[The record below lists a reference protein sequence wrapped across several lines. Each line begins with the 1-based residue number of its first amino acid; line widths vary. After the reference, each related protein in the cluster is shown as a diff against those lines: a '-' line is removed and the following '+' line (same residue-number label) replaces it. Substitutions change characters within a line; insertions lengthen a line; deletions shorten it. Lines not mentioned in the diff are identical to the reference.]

1 MKRNVEQYL
10 AFKRGEI
17 RLPEHLKPKKEI
29 TARLFKSD
37 FMEAFTRTPIWLPQI
52 MYVMLIGLFFWY
64 GINKLNL
71 HFGWMLLVAASGF
84 LFWTFT
90 EYMVHRFLYHTE
102 SESETLNNIQ
112 FKGHTIHHQHPIDP
126 SRLAMPPLPSIILSS
141 LFLGLFYLIMGI
153 WAVAFWSGFI
163 AGYLVY
169 ITFHYYQH
177 QIKTPRIPTLKKLW
191 LYHQIHHYS
200 NPYAAFG
207 VSTLLWD
214 YVFGTLPEVKKGKIK
229 KTSNS

>member
-1 MKRNVEQYL
+1 MKKNVEQYL

-17 RLPEHLKPKKEI
+17 RLPEHLKPRKEL
-29 TARLFKSD
+29 TVRLFKSN
-37 FMEAFTRTPIWLPQI
+37 FMESFTRTPIWVPQI
-52 MYVMLIGLFFWY
+52 MYVALIILFIWY
-64 GINKLNL
+64 GLSKLYLN
-71 HFGWMLLVAASGF
+71 FGVFILVGAGGF

-102 SESETLNNIQ
+102 SNSEALTDIQ
-112 FKGHTIHHQHPIDP
+112 FKGHTVHHQHPIDP
-126 SRLAMPPLPSIILSS
+126 NRLAMPPLPSIILSS
-141 LFLGLFYLIMGI
+141 LFFGIFYLIMGV
-153 WAVAFWSGFI
+153 WAVAFWPGFM

-177 QIKTPRIPTLKKLW
+177 RIKSPAIPTLKKLW

-200 NPYAAFG
+200 NPYVAFG

-214 YVFGTLPEVKKGKIK
+214 YVFGTLPEVKKGKTK
-229 KTSNS
+229 K

>member
-1 MKRNVEQYL
+1 MRQNIEQYM

-17 RLPEHLKPKKEI
+17 RMPDHLKPRKEL
-29 TARLFKSD
+29 TTRLFKSD
-37 FMEAFTRTPIWLPQI
+37 FMEAFTRTPIWVPQV
-52 MYVMLIGLFFWY
+52 MYVVLIVLFFWY
-64 GINKLNL
+64 GITRLGLNIL
-71 HFGWMLLVAASGF
+71 IMLPVAAGGF
-84 LFWTFT
+84 LFWTFA
-90 EYMVHRFLYHTE
+90 EYMIHRFLYHTE

-112 FKGHTIHHQHPIDP
+112 YKGHTVHHQYPIDP
-126 SRLAMPPLPSIILSS
+126 TRLAMPPLPSIILSG
-141 LFLGLFYLIMGI
+141 LFLGLFYLLMGK
-153 WAVAFWSGFI
+153 WAVAFWPGFI

-177 QIKTPRIPTLKKLW
+177 RIKSPRIPTLKKLW

-214 YVFGTLPEVKKGKIK
+214 YVFGTIPEIKKGRTK
-229 KTSNS
+229 K